1 MNHLVTGACGFVG
14 SAIVRDLV
22 NKGHKVIAID
32 VIEDAKI
39 NSISEFHK
47 VDILDKENICLIF
60 DTIGTAFAEAS
71 AFKIPI
77 IFFIKRK

>member
-47 VDILDKENICLIF
+47 VEIRKNYRNCL
-60 DTIGTAFAEAS
+60 
-71 AFKIPI
+71 KM
-77 IFFIKRK
+77 